1 MVGTLDE
8 AACAA
13 IADRVPGI
21 VLVDPQAAQVEALLA
36 WDVDGPRIA
45 ELIGRQAG
53 LRWLHLRFAG
63 VPPEVLV
70 ALRDHPAQM
79 TNGSGAHGVAIA
91 EYVLG
96 VTLAH
101 FKRLH
106 DLRSAQVRSTW
117 LAGQTV
123 RELRG
128 TLAGVV
134 GLGDLGRSTARLLRA
149 CGVRLRGLRR
159 SAERCDEVDAL
170 FGPAELGAFLD
181 GLDVLVIAAPLTA
194 ETRGLIG
201 AAELARLAPGAL
213 LVNVGRGPIVQ
224 EAALLGALE
233 TGQLG
238 GAALDVF
245 SVEPLPADSPL
256 WQAPG
261 VFISPHCADA
271 SPQSLE
277 RGFAILLDNLERF
290 ARGRPLRNVVDRAAG
305 Y

>member
-1 MVGTLDE
+1 M
-8 AACAA
+8 
-13 IADRVPGI
+13 
-21 VLVDPQAAQVEALLA
+21 LVDPQAAQVEALVA
-36 WDVDGPRIA
+36 WEVDGPRIA
-45 ELIGRQAG
+45 EVIGRQAG
-53 LRWLHLRFAG
+53 LRWLHVRFAG

-70 ALRDHPAQM
+70 ALEGHPAQL
-79 TNGSGAHGVAIA
+79 TNGSGAHGAAIA

-106 DLRSAQVRSTW
+106 DVRSAQVRRAW

-128 TLAGVV
+128 CVAGIV

-149 CGVRLRGLRR
+149 CGVTLRGLRR
-159 SAERCDEVDAL
+159 SGERCDEVDAL
-170 FGPAELGAFLD
+170 YGPAELDAFLN
-181 GLDVLVIAAPLTA
+181 GLDVLVIAAPLTSQ
-194 ETRGLIG
+194 TRGLIG

-233 TGQLG
+233 TGPLG

-277 RGFAILLDNLERF
+277 RGFAILLDNLVRF